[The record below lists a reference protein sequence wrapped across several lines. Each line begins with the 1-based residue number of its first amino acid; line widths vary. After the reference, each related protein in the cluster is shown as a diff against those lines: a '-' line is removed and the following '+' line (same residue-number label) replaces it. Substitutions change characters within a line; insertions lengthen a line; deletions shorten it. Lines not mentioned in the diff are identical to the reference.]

1 MARSSF
7 SFPLVDVWTLT
18 FCQVVGFPLNRY
30 KLSAGEQK
38 ATEFRTSHVDR
49 TNFTVC
55 RVDDN
60 DRFGRDH
67 YVHYGQLIRLGTHDA
82 LHERPHYVFAT
93 SGSGDQGPEISV
105 RPRAAAGSHWRVER
119 IRAQSGAQ
127 NGSAR
132 TI

>member
-1 MARSSF
+1 M
-7 SFPLVDVWTLT
+7 
-18 FCQVVGFPLNRY
+18 GFPLNRY

-67 YVHYGQLIRLGTHDA
+67 YVHYGQLIRLGRSD
-82 LHERPHYVFAT
+82 L
-93 SGSGDQGPEISV
+93 ISSQRKTLEV
-105 RPRAAAGSHWRVER
+105 GKVMHPKGIQLTILKSAAFLEP
-119 IRAQSGAQ
+119 
-127 NGSAR
+127 
-132 TI
+132 